1 MLTTTLRGATATPSR
16 SIYLDHHATTPVHPE
31 VWAEMGAF
39 ATELFY
45 NPSGI
50 YPGSL
55 VVQDRLQA
63 AADTVRRYLHAPN
76 HHVVFTSGATEA
88 NNLSLK
94 CFAGEPGRAM
104 LVSPTE
110 HKSVIATSAYLNR
123 ARKSR
128 VLLRVDGRGQ
138 VDLEELEARLRDGA
152 ALVSVMAVNN
162 EIGTAARVRE
172 IAALCRSHDALFHCD
187 ATQAM
192 DTFPLDLADTPAD
205 LVTFSAH
212 KIYGPKGA
220 GCLVVSERAL
230 ERFDEPH
237 IHGGGQ
243 QQGLRAGTENVM
255 GIMGMAR
262 ALEVTARDLERNVA
276 HRRALR
282 DRLQA
287 ALASRCEVVVNG
299 DPERR
304 HPGNL
309 HVSFRGVVPQ
319 RLFARCSRIAFSTG
333 SACNSQSGETSHV
346 LRAIGLPAADIKASM
361 RLSVGIS
368 TTADDVDAAVE
379 VLADAARQARP

>member
-1 MLTTTLRGATATPSR
+1 MPAQASPPGTAPAVGA
-16 SIYLDHHATTPVHPE
+16 IYLDHHATTPVHPE
-31 VWAEMGAF
+31 VWAEMGSF
-39 ATELFY
+39 ATDLFF

-50 YPGSL
+50 YRGSL
-55 VVQDRLQA
+55 VVQDQLHA
-63 AADTVRRYLHAPN
+63 AAETVRRYLHAPD
-76 HHVVFTSGATEA
+76 HQVVFTSGATEA

-94 CFAGEPGRAM
+94 CFAGEADRAM

-110 HKSVIATSAYLNR
+110 HKSVIATSAYLHR
-123 ARKSR
+123 SRRGR
-128 VLLRVDGRGQ
+128 VLLRVDGRGH
-138 VDLEELEARLRDGA
+138 VDLEDLEARLRAGA
-152 ALVSVMAVNN
+152 SLVSVMAVNN

-172 IAALCRSHDALFHCD
+172 VAALCLAHGALFHCD

-192 DTFPLDLADTPAD
+192 DTFPLDLRETPAD

-230 ERFDEPH
+230 ERFEEPH

-262 ALEVTARDLERNVA
+262 ALEIAARDLERNVA
-276 HRRALR
+276 HRRAMR

-287 ALASRCEVVVNG
+287 GLAERCEVVVNG

-319 RLFARCSRIAFSTG
+319 RFFARCSSIAFSTG

-346 LRAIGLPAADIKASM
+346 LRAIGLTAADIKASM

-368 TTADDVDAAVE
+368 TTEADVDAAVE
-379 VLADAARQARP
+379 ILESAARQARP